1 MLFRIR
7 RSGFGLVCWAVPAL
21 PLSFVASGLPGA
33 VPSVGVI
40 QAWVL

>member
-7 RSGFGLVCWAVPAL
+7 RSGFGLLCWVVPAF

-33 VPSVGVI
+33 VPPAGVI
-40 QAWVL
+40 QARVL